1 MGRSAAGFHRE
12 TPGRRLVDLEESEK
26 GLLGDVHPPD
36 LLHPLLAFLLLLE
49 KLALARDVSAV
60 ALGQDVLAHGRD
72 VLAGD
77 DPAADSGLDGHL
89 EELPRDNLA
98 QLLRQGAPLLGGA
111 LAVNDA

>member
-60 ALGQDVLAHGRD
+60 ALGQDVLAHGCD

-89 EELPRDNLA
+89 GGSRSAPPAPSPRPPRSRSRSA
-98 QLLRQGAPLLGGA
+98 SPARAR
-111 LAVNDA
+111 